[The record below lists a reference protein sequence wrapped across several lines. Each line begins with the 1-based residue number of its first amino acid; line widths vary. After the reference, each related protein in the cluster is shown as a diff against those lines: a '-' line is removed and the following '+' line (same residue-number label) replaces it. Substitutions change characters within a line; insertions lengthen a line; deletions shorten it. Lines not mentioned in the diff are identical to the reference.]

1 VDFTVYDW
9 LFAAVVFVAT
19 FVRTWRWL
27 DTRTED
33 KRHRS

>member
-9 LFAAVVFVAT
+9 LFGLAVFVAV

-27 DTRTED
+27 DTRAEG
-33 KRHRS
+33 KRRRS